1 MKKVK
6 KIITGFLTV
15 FLFMAMVLPMTTVKA
30 SEEKEVAEKRMY
42 TVTFRAGNVA
52 SFDTDKITVSDGM
65 EVTKN
70 YIKVK
75 VAKGDTLALTV
86 PDWESDARLT
96 SWFSNCL
103 HYEKEAAYGLKAF
116 SGVVGTAV
124 ERNTE
129 YVLDYK
135 RLINPVSYT
144 VSFVDS
150 QTKEQIAAPQIIYG
164 NAEETITVL
173 PVTVSDYTPTESR
186 KTLKLEK
193 GKENTATFE
202 YCYTGTVETITST
215 VTNVVPG
222 TTRTE
227 TVVNEVEETVIVPGT
242 AQPSGFTANVVNNAS
257 NTANNRANGGGNAL
271 NTPAG
276 NIANNVADNSANNAA
291 DNAVNAPADEN
302 EDQTVDDGNVEI
314 PEEQTPLVDGDENDG
329 VVDIEESVTPLA
341 NTAEDEST
349 VSGDVDGKD
358 ADLAAQEIDAASVPV
373 AVPVIGGIAAV
384 FVVGLIVFLIYKNR
398 KRSK

>member
-15 FLFMAMVLPMTTVKA
+15 FIFMALVLPMTTVKA
-30 SEEKEVAEKRMY
+30 SEEKEAVEKRMY

-52 SFDTDKITVSDGM
+52 SFDIDKITVSDGM

-75 VAKGDTLALTV
+75 VAKGDTLAFTV
-86 PDWESDARLT
+86 PGWESDAGLT

-135 RLINPVSYT
+135 RLIDPVSYT
-144 VSFVDS
+144 VSFTDS
-150 QTKEQIAAPQIIYG
+150 QTKEQIATPQIIYG
-164 NAEETITVL
+164 NAEETIMVT
-173 PVTVSDYTPTESR
+173 PVTVSDYTPTESS
-186 KTLKLEK
+186 KIIKLEK

-202 YCYTGTVETITST
+202 YRYTGAVETITST

-242 AQPSGFTANVVNNAS
+242 SQPTGFTANVVNNAS
-257 NTANNRANGGGNAL
+257 NAVNAPVGN
-271 NTPAG
+271 T
-276 NIANNVADNSANNAA
+276 ANNVAYNNANNAA
-291 DNAVNAPADEN
+291 DNVVNAPADDN
-302 EDQTVDDGNVEI
+302 EDQTVDDSNVEI
-314 PEEQTPLVDGDENDG
+314 PEEQIPLVDGDENDG
-329 VVDIEESVTPLA
+329 VVDIEESETPLS
-341 NTAEDEST
+341 NTAENESSS
-349 VSGDVDGKD
+349 SGDVDGKD

-384 FVVGLIVFLIYKNR
+384 FIAGLIAFLVYKNR

>member
-6 KIITGFLTV
+6 KIITGFLMV
-15 FLFMAMVLPMTTVKA
+15 FIFMAMVLPMTTVKA

-52 SFDTDKITVSDGM
+52 SIDTDKITVSDGM

-75 VAKGDTLALTV
+75 VAKGDTLAFTV
-86 PDWESDARLT
+86 PGWESDARLT

-103 HYEKEAAYGLKAF
+103 HYEKEAEYGLKAF
-116 SGVVGTAV
+116 SGIVGTAV

-135 RLINPVSYT
+135 RLIDPVSYT
-144 VSFVDS
+144 VSFIDS
-150 QTKEQIAAPQIIYG
+150 KTKEQIATPQIIYG
-164 NAEETITVL
+164 NAEETIMVT
-173 PVTVSDYTPTESR
+173 PVTVSDYTPTESS

-193 GKENTATFE
+193 GKANTATFE
-202 YCYTGTVETITST
+202 YRYIGSVETITST

-242 AQPSGFTANVVNNAS
+242 ARQTGFTANVVNNAS
-257 NTANNRANGGGNAL
+257 NAVNAPVGN
-271 NTPAG
+271 T
-276 NIANNVADNSANNAA
+276 ANNVADNNANNAA
-291 DNAVNAPADEN
+291 DNAVNAPADDN
-302 EDQTVDDGNVEI
+302 EDQTVDDSNVEI
-314 PEEQTPLVDGDENDG
+314 PEEQTPLVDGDGNDG
-329 VVDIEESVTPLA
+329 VVDIEESETPLA
-341 NTAEDEST
+341 NTAEDENT
-349 VSGDVDGKD
+349 VSGDVDGND

-384 FVVGLIVFLIYKNR
+384 FIAGLIAFLVYKNR

>member
-15 FLFMAMVLPMTTVKA
+15 FIFMALVLPMTTVKA
-30 SEEKEVAEKRMY
+30 SEEKEVAGKRMY

-75 VAKGDTLALTV
+75 VAKGDTLAFTV
-86 PDWESDARLT
+86 PGWESDAGLT

-116 SGVVGTAV
+116 NGVVGTAV

-135 RLINPVSYT
+135 RLIDPVSYT
-144 VSFVDS
+144 VSFIDS
-150 QTKEQIAAPQIIYG
+150 QTKEQIAAPQITYG
-164 NAEETITVL
+164 NAEETITVI
-173 PVTVSDYTPTESR
+173 PVTVPDYTPVESS
-186 KTLKLEK
+186 KIIKLEK

-202 YCYTGTVETITST
+202 YRYTGAVETITST

-227 TVVNEVEETVIVPGT
+227 TVVSEVEETVIIPGA
-242 AQPSGFTANVVNNAS
+242 AQPSGVTANVVNNAS
-257 NTANNRANGGGNAL
+257 NAVNAPVGN
-271 NTPAG
+271 T
-276 NIANNVADNSANNAA
+276 ANNVADNNANNAA
-291 DNAVNAPADEN
+291 DNAVNAPADDN
-302 EDQTVDDGNVEI
+302 EDQNVDNGNVEI

-329 VVDIEESVTPLA
+329 VVDIEESETPLS

-384 FVVGLIVFLIYKNR
+384 FIAGLIAFLVYKNR

>member
-15 FLFMAMVLPMTTVKA
+15 FIFMALVLPMTTVKA
-30 SEEKEVAEKRMY
+30 SEKKEAVEKRMY
-42 TVTFRAGNVA
+42 TVTFRAGNIA
-52 SFDTDKITVSDGM
+52 CFDIDKITVSEGM

-75 VAKGDTLALTV
+75 VAKGDTLAFTV
-86 PDWESDARLT
+86 PGWESDARLT

-103 HYEKEAAYGLKAF
+103 HYEKEAAYGLKDF
-116 SGVVGTAV
+116 NGVVGTAV

-135 RLINPVSYT
+135 RLIDPVSYT
-144 VSFVDS
+144 VSFIDS
-150 QTKEQIAAPQIIYG
+150 QTKEQIATPQIIYG
-164 NAEETITVL
+164 NAEETIMVT
-173 PVTVSDYTPTESR
+173 PVTVSDYTPTESS

-193 GKENTATFE
+193 GKANTATFE
-202 YCYTGTVETITST
+202 YRYTGAVETITST

-227 TVVNEVEETVIVPGT
+227 TVVSEVEETVIVPGT
-242 AQPSGFTANVVNNAS
+242 SQPTGFTANVVNNAS
-257 NTANNRANGGGNAL
+257 NAVNAPVGN
-271 NTPAG
+271 T
-276 NIANNVADNSANNAA
+276 ANNVADNNANNAA
-291 DNAVNAPADEN
+291 DNAVNAPADDN
-302 EDQTVDDGNVEI
+302 EDQTVDDSNVEI

-329 VVDIEESVTPLA
+329 VVDIEESETPLS

-349 VSGDVDGKD
+349 VSGDVDGND

-384 FVVGLIVFLIYKNR
+384 FIGGLIAFLVYKNR

>member
-15 FLFMAMVLPMTTVKA
+15 FIFMALVLPMTTVKA

-52 SFDTDKITVSDGM
+52 SFDTDKITVSEGM

-75 VAKGDTLALTV
+75 VAKGDTLDFTV
-86 PDWESDARLT
+86 PGWESDARMT

-116 SGVVGTAV
+116 NGVVGTAV

-135 RLINPVSYT
+135 RLIDPVSYT
-144 VSFVDS
+144 VSFIDS
-150 QTKEQIAAPQIIYG
+150 QTKEQIAAPQITYG
-164 NAEETITVL
+164 NAEETITVI
-173 PVTVSDYTPTESR
+173 PVTVPDYTPTESS
-186 KTLKLEK
+186 KIIKLEK

-202 YCYTGTVETITST
+202 YRYTGAVETITST

-242 AQPSGFTANVVNNAS
+242 SKPTGFTANVVNNAS
-257 NTANNRANGGGNAL
+257 NAVNAPVGN
-271 NTPAG
+271 T
-276 NIANNVADNSANNAA
+276 ANNVADNNANNAA
-291 DNAVNAPADEN
+291 DNAVNAPADDN
-302 EDQTVDDGNVEI
+302 EDQTVDDSNVEI
-314 PEEQTPLVDGDENDG
+314 PEEQTPLVDGDGNDG
-329 VVDIEESVTPLA
+329 VVAIEESETPLA
-341 NTAEDEST
+341 NTAEDENT
-349 VSGDVDGKD
+349 VSGDVNGKD

-373 AVPVIGGIAAV
+373 AVPVIGGITAI

-398 KRSK
+398 KKSK

>member
-15 FLFMAMVLPMTTVKA
+15 FIFMALVLPMTTVKA
-30 SEEKEVAEKRMY
+30 SEEKEVVEKRMY
-42 TVTFRAGNVA
+42 TVTFRAGNIA
-52 SFDTDKITVSDGM
+52 CFDIDKITVSEGM

-75 VAKGDTLALTV
+75 VAKGDTLAFTV
-86 PDWESDARLT
+86 PGWESDARLT

-116 SGVVGTAV
+116 NGVVGTVV

-135 RLINPVSYT
+135 RLIDPVSYT
-144 VSFVDS
+144 VSFIDS
-150 QTKEQIAAPQIIYG
+150 QTKEQIAAPQITYG
-164 NAEETITVL
+164 NAEETITVI
-173 PVTVSDYTPTESR
+173 PVTVPDYTPTESS
-186 KTLKLEK
+186 KIIKLEK

-202 YCYTGTVETITST
+202 YRYTGAVETITST

-242 AQPSGFTANVVNNAS
+242 SQPTGFTANVVNNAS
-257 NTANNRANGGGNAL
+257 NAVNAPVGN
-271 NTPAG
+271 T
-276 NIANNVADNSANNAA
+276 ANNAA
-291 DNAVNAPADEN
+291 DNAVNAPADDN
-302 EDQTVDDGNVEI
+302 EDQTVDDSNVEI
-314 PEEQTPLVDGDENDG
+314 PEEQTPLVDGDGNDG
-329 VVDIEESVTPLA
+329 AVDIEESETPLA
-341 NTAEDEST
+341 NTAEDAST
-349 VSGDVDGKD
+349 ASCDVNGND

-373 AVPVIGGIAAV
+373 AVPVIGGITAV

-398 KRSK
+398 KKSK

>member
-1 MKKVK
+1 MP
-6 KIITGFLTV
+6 G
-15 FLFMAMVLPMTTVKA
+15 
-30 SEEKEVAEKRMY
+30 
-42 TVTFRAGNVA
+42 
-52 SFDTDKITVSDGM
+52 
-65 EVTKN
+65 
-70 YIKVK
+70 
-75 VAKGDTLALTV
+75 
-86 PDWESDARLT
+86 WESDARLT

-116 SGVVGTAV
+116 NGVVGTVV

-135 RLINPVSYT
+135 RLIDPVSYT
-144 VSFVDS
+144 VSFIDS
-150 QTKEQIAAPQIIYG
+150 QTKEQIAAPQITYG
-164 NAEETITVL
+164 NAEETITVI
-173 PVTVSDYTPTESR
+173 PVTVPDYTPTESS
-186 KTLKLEK
+186 KIIKLEK

-202 YCYTGTVETITST
+202 YRYTGAVETITST

-227 TVVNEVEETVIVPGT
+227 TVVSEVEETVIIPGA
-242 AQPSGFTANVVNNAS
+242 AQPSGVTANVVNNAS
-257 NTANNRANGGGNAL
+257 NTADNRANGGGNAA
-271 NTPAG
+271 NTAAT
-276 NIANNVADNSANNAA
+276 NTANNVADNSANNADQNV
-291 DNAVNAPADEN
+291 DN
-302 EDQTVDDGNVEI
+302 GNVEI
-314 PEEQTPLVDGDENDG
+314 PEEQTPLVDG
-329 VVDIEESVTPLA
+329 VVDIEESETPLA

-384 FVVGLIVFLIYKNR
+384 FIAGLIAFLVYKNR

>member
-15 FLFMAMVLPMTTVKA
+15 FIFMALVLPMTTVKA
-30 SEEKEVAEKRMY
+30 SEEKEVVEKRMY
-42 TVTFRAGNVA
+42 TVTFRAGNIA
-52 SFDTDKITVSDGM
+52 CFDIDKITVSEGM

-75 VAKGDTLALTV
+75 VAKGDTLAFTV
-86 PDWESDARLT
+86 PGWESDARLT

-116 SGVVGTAV
+116 NGVVGTVV

-135 RLINPVSYT
+135 RLIDPVSYT
-144 VSFVDS
+144 VSFIDS
-150 QTKEQIAAPQIIYG
+150 QTKEQIAAPQITYG
-164 NAEETITVL
+164 NAEETITVI
-173 PVTVSDYTPTESR
+173 PVTVPDYTPTESS
-186 KTLKLEK
+186 KIIKLEK

-202 YCYTGTVETITST
+202 YHYTGAVETITST

-242 AQPSGFTANVVNNAS
+242 SQPTGFTANVVNNAS
-257 NTANNRANGGGNAL
+257 NAVNAPVGN
-271 NTPAG
+271 T
-276 NIANNVADNSANNAA
+276 ANNAA
-291 DNAVNAPADEN
+291 DNAVNAPADDN
-302 EDQTVDDGNVEI
+302 EDQTVDDSNVEI
-314 PEEQTPLVDGDENDG
+314 PEEQTPLVDGDGNDG
-329 VVDIEESVTPLA
+329 AVDIEESETPLA
-341 NTAEDEST
+341 NTAEDAST
-349 VSGDVDGKD
+349 ASGDVNGND
-358 ADLAAQEIDAASVPV
+358 ADHAAQEIDAASVPV
-373 AVPVIGGIAAV
+373 AVPVIGGITAV

-398 KRSK
+398 KKSK

>member
-6 KIITGFLTV
+6 KIITGFLMV
-15 FLFMAMVLPMTTVKA
+15 FIFMAMVLPMTTVKA
-30 SEEKEVAEKRMY
+30 SEEKEVAGKRMY

-75 VAKGDTLALTV
+75 VAKGDTLAFTV
-86 PDWESDARLT
+86 PGWESDAGLT

-103 HYEKEAAYGLKAF
+103 HYEKEAAYGLKDF
-116 SGVVGTAV
+116 NGVVGTAV

-129 YVLDYK
+129 YVLDYR
-135 RLINPVSYT
+135 RLIDPVSYT
-144 VSFVDS
+144 VSFIDS
-150 QTKEQIAAPQIIYG
+150 QTKEQIATPQIIYG
-164 NAEETITVL
+164 NAEETIMVT
-173 PVTVSDYTPTESR
+173 PVTVSDYTPTESS
-186 KTLKLEK
+186 KIIKLEK

-202 YCYTGTVETITST
+202 YRYTGAVETITST

-227 TVVNEVEETVIVPGT
+227 TVVSEVEETVIVPGT
-242 AQPSGFTANVVNNAS
+242 SQPTGFTANVVNNAS
-257 NTANNRANGGGNAL
+257 NAVNAPVGN
-271 NTPAG
+271 T
-276 NIANNVADNSANNAA
+276 ANNVADNNANNAA
-291 DNAVNAPADEN
+291 DNAVNAPADDN
-302 EDQTVDDGNVEI
+302 EDQTVDDSNVEI

-329 VVDIEESVTPLA
+329 VVDIEESETPLA

-349 VSGDVDGKD
+349 VSGDVDGND

-384 FVVGLIVFLIYKNR
+384 FIGGLIAFLVYKNR

>member
-15 FLFMAMVLPMTTVKA
+15 LLFMAMVLPMTTVKA

-42 TVTFRAGNVA
+42 TVTFRAGNIA
-52 SFDTDKITVSDGM
+52 CFDTDKITVSDGM

-75 VAKGDTLALTV
+75 VAKGDTLAFTV

-116 SGVVGTAV
+116 NGVVGTAV

-135 RLINPVSYT
+135 RLIDPVSYT
-144 VSFVDS
+144 VSFIDS
-150 QTKEQIAAPQIIYG
+150 QTKEQIATPQIIYG
-164 NAEETITVL
+164 NAEETITVI
-173 PVTVSDYTPTESR
+173 PVTVSDYTQTESS
-186 KTLKLEK
+186 KIIKLEK

-202 YCYTGTVETITST
+202 YRYTGAVETITST

-242 AQPSGFTANVVNNAS
+242 SQPTGFTANVVNNAS
-257 NTANNRANGGGNAL
+257 NAVNAPVGN
-271 NTPAG
+271 T
-276 NIANNVADNSANNAA
+276 ANNVADNNANNAA
-291 DNAVNAPADEN
+291 DNAVNALADDN
-302 EDQTVDDGNVEI
+302 EDQTVDDSNVEI
-314 PEEQTPLVDGDENDG
+314 PEEQTPLVDGDGNDG
-329 VVDIEESVTPLA
+329 VVDIEESETPLA
-341 NTAEDEST
+341 NTAEDENT
-349 VSGDVDGKD
+349 VSGDVDGND

-384 FVVGLIVFLIYKNR
+384 FIAGLIAFLVYKNR

>member
-15 FLFMAMVLPMTTVKA
+15 FIFMALVLPMTTVKA
-30 SEEKEVAEKRMY
+30 SEEKEAVEKRMY
-42 TVTFRAGNVA
+42 TVTFRAGNIA
-52 SFDTDKITVSDGM
+52 CFDIDKITVSEGM

-75 VAKGDTLALTV
+75 VAKGDTLAFTV
-86 PDWESDARLT
+86 PGWESDARLT

-116 SGVVGTAV
+116 NGVVGTVV

-144 VSFVDS
+144 VSFIDS
-150 QTKEQIAAPQIIYG
+150 QTKEQIAAPQITYG
-164 NAEETITVL
+164 NAEETITVI
-173 PVTVSDYTPTESR
+173 PVTVPDYTPTESS
-186 KTLKLEK
+186 KIIKLEK

-202 YCYTGTVETITST
+202 YRYTGAVETITST

-242 AQPSGFTANVVNNAS
+242 SQPTGFTANVVNNAS
-257 NTANNRANGGGNAL
+257 NAVNAPVGN
-271 NTPAG
+271 T
-276 NIANNVADNSANNAA
+276 ANNAA
-291 DNAVNAPADEN
+291 DNAVNAPADDN
-302 EDQTVDDGNVEI
+302 EDQTVDDSNVEI
-314 PEEQTPLVDGDENDG
+314 PEEQTPLVDGDGNDG
-329 VVDIEESVTPLA
+329 AVDIEESETPLA
-341 NTAEDEST
+341 NTAEDAST
-349 VSGDVDGKD
+349 ASGDVNGND

-373 AVPVIGGIAAV
+373 AVPVIGGITAV

-398 KRSK
+398 KKSK

>member
-15 FLFMAMVLPMTTVKA
+15 FIFMALVLPMTTVKA
-30 SEEKEVAEKRMY
+30 SEEKEAVEKRMY
-42 TVTFRAGNVA
+42 TVTFRAGNIA
-52 SFDTDKITVSDGM
+52 CFDIDKITVSEGM

-75 VAKGDTLALTV
+75 VAKGDTLAFTV
-86 PDWESDARLT
+86 PGWESDARLT

-116 SGVVGTAV
+116 NGVVGTAV

-135 RLINPVSYT
+135 RLIDPVSYT
-144 VSFVDS
+144 VSFIDS
-150 QTKEQIAAPQIIYG
+150 QTKEQIAAPQITYG
-164 NAEETITVL
+164 NAEETITVI
-173 PVTVSDYTPTESR
+173 PVTVPDYTPTESS
-186 KTLKLEK
+186 KIIKLEK

-202 YCYTGTVETITST
+202 YRYTGAVETITST

-242 AQPSGFTANVVNNAS
+242 SQPTGFTANVVNNAS
-257 NTANNRANGGGNAL
+257 NAVNAPVGN
-271 NTPAG
+271 T
-276 NIANNVADNSANNAA
+276 ANNVADNNANNAA
-291 DNAVNAPADEN
+291 DNAVNAPADDN
-302 EDQTVDDGNVEI
+302 EDQTVDDSNVEI

-329 VVDIEESVTPLA
+329 VVDIEESETPLS

-349 VSGDVDGKD
+349 VSGDVDGND

-384 FVVGLIVFLIYKNR
+384 FIAGLIAFLVYKNR

>member
-1 MKKVK
+1 MKTVK

-15 FLFMAMVLPMTTVKA
+15 VIFMAFVLPMTTVKA
-30 SEEKEVAEKRMY
+30 SEEKEAVEKRMY

-75 VAKGDTLALTV
+75 VAKGDTLAFTV
-86 PDWESDARLT
+86 PGWESDAGLT

-135 RLINPVSYT
+135 RLIDPVSYT
-144 VSFVDS
+144 VNFIDS
-150 QTKEQIAAPQIIYG
+150 QTKEEIATPQIIYG
-164 NAEETITVL
+164 NAEETIMVT
-173 PVTVSDYTPTESR
+173 PVTVSDYTPMESS

-193 GKENTATFE
+193 GKANTATFE
-202 YCYTGTVETITST
+202 YRYTGSVETITST

-242 AQPSGFTANVVNNAS
+242 ARQTGFTANVVNNAS
-257 NTANNRANGGGNAL
+257 NAVNAPVGN
-271 NTPAG
+271 T
-276 NIANNVADNSANNAA
+276 ANNVADNNANNAA
-291 DNAVNAPADEN
+291 DNAVNAPADDN
-302 EDQTVDDGNVEI
+302 EDQTVDDSNVEI
-314 PEEQTPLVDGDENDG
+314 PEEQTPLVDGDGNDG
-329 VVDIEESVTPLA
+329 VVDIEESETPLA
-341 NTAEDEST
+341 NTAEDAST
-349 VSGDVDGKD
+349 ASGDVNGND

-373 AVPVIGGIAAV
+373 AVPVIGGITAV

-398 KRSK
+398 KKSK

>member
-15 FLFMAMVLPMTTVKA
+15 FIFMALVLPMTTVKA
-30 SEEKEVAEKRMY
+30 SEEKEAVEKRMY

-75 VAKGDTLALTV
+75 VAKGDTLAFTV
-86 PDWESDARLT
+86 PGWESDAGLT

-116 SGVVGTAV
+116 NGVVGTAV

-135 RLINPVSYT
+135 RLIDPVSYT
-144 VSFVDS
+144 VSFIDS
-150 QTKEQIAAPQIIYG
+150 QTKEQIAVPQITYG
-164 NAEETITVL
+164 NAEETITVI
-173 PVTVSDYTPTESR
+173 PVTVPDYTPVESS
-186 KTLKLEK
+186 KIIKLEK

-202 YCYTGTVETITST
+202 YRYTGAVEAITST

-242 AQPSGFTANVVNNAS
+242 SQPTGFVANVVNNAS
-257 NTANNRANGGGNAL
+257 NTADNRANGGGNAA
-271 NTPAG
+271 NTAAT
-276 NIANNVADNSANNAA
+276 NTANNVADNNANNAA
-291 DNAVNAPADEN
+291 DNAVNAPADDN
-302 EDQTVDDGNVEI
+302 EDQTVDDSNVEI
-314 PEEQTPLVDGDENDG
+314 PEEQTPLVDGDGNDG
-329 VVDIEESVTPLA
+329 VVDIEESETPLA

-384 FVVGLIVFLIYKNR
+384 FIAGLIAFLVYKNR

>member
-15 FLFMAMVLPMTTVKA
+15 FIFMALVLPMTTVKA
-30 SEEKEVAEKRMY
+30 SEEKEVVEKRMY
-42 TVTFRAGNVA
+42 TVTFRAGNIA
-52 SFDTDKITVSDGM
+52 CFDIDKITVSEGM

-75 VAKGDTLALTV
+75 VAKGDTLAFTV
-86 PDWESDARLT
+86 PGWESDARLT

-116 SGVVGTAV
+116 NGVVGTVV

-135 RLINPVSYT
+135 RLIDPVSYT
-144 VSFVDS
+144 VSFIDS
-150 QTKEQIAAPQIIYG
+150 QTKEQIAAPQITYG
-164 NAEETITVL
+164 NAEETITVI
-173 PVTVSDYTPTESR
+173 PVTVPDYTPTESS
-186 KTLKLEK
+186 KIIKLEK

-202 YCYTGTVETITST
+202 YRYTGAVETITST

-242 AQPSGFTANVVNNAS
+242 SQPTGFTANVVNNAS
-257 NTANNRANGGGNAL
+257 NAVNAPVGN
-271 NTPAG
+271 T
-276 NIANNVADNSANNAA
+276 ANNAA
-291 DNAVNAPADEN
+291 DNAVNAPADDN
-302 EDQTVDDGNVEI
+302 EDQTVDDSNVEI
-314 PEEQTPLVDGDENDG
+314 PEEQTPLVDGDGNDG
-329 VVDIEESVTPLA
+329 AVDIEESETPLA
-341 NTAEDEST
+341 NTAEDAST
-349 VSGDVDGKD
+349 ASGDVNGND

-373 AVPVIGGIAAV
+373 AVPVIGGITAV
-384 FVVGLIVFLIYKNR
+384 FIVGLIVFLIYKNR
-398 KRSK
+398 KKSK

>member
-15 FLFMAMVLPMTTVKA
+15 FIFMALVLPMTTVKA
-30 SEEKEVAEKRMY
+30 SEEKEAVGKRMY
-42 TVTFRAGNVA
+42 TVTFRAGNIA
-52 SFDTDKITVSDGM
+52 CFDIDKITVSEGM

-75 VAKGDTLALTV
+75 VAKGDTLAFTV
-86 PDWESDARLT
+86 PGWESDARLT

-103 HYEKEAAYGLKAF
+103 HYEKEAAYGLKDF
-116 SGVVGTAV
+116 NGVVGTVV

-135 RLINPVSYT
+135 RLIDPVSYT
-144 VSFVDS
+144 VSFIDS
-150 QTKEQIAAPQIIYG
+150 QTKEQIAAPQITYG
-164 NAEETITVL
+164 NAEETITVI
-173 PVTVSDYTPTESR
+173 PVTVPDYTPTESS
-186 KTLKLEK
+186 KIIKLEK

-202 YCYTGTVETITST
+202 YRYTGAVETITST

-227 TVVNEVEETVIVPGT
+227 TVVSEVEETVIVPGA
-242 AQPSGFTANVVNNAS
+242 AQPSGVTANVVNNAS
-257 NTANNRANGGGNAL
+257 NAVNAPVGN
-271 NTPAG
+271 T
-276 NIANNVADNSANNAA
+276 ANNVADNNANNAA
-291 DNAVNAPADEN
+291 DNAVNAPADDN
-302 EDQTVDDGNVEI
+302 EDQTVDDSNVEI
-314 PEEQTPLVDGDENDG
+314 PEEQTPLVDGDGNDG
-329 VVDIEESVTPLA
+329 AVDIEESETPLA
-341 NTAEDEST
+341 NTAEDAST
-349 VSGDVDGKD
+349 ASGDVNGND

-373 AVPVIGGIAAV
+373 AVPVIGGITAV

-398 KRSK
+398 KKSK

>member
-42 TVTFRAGNVA
+42 TVTFRAGNIA
-52 SFDTDKITVSDGM
+52 CFDTDKITVSDGM

-75 VAKGDTLALTV
+75 VARGDTLAFTV
-86 PDWESDARLT
+86 PGWESDARLT

-103 HYEKEAAYGLKAF
+103 HYEKEAAYRLKAF
-116 SGVVGTAV
+116 NGVVGTAV

-135 RLINPVSYT
+135 RLIDPVSYT
-144 VSFVDS
+144 VSFIDS
-150 QTKEQIAAPQIIYG
+150 QTKEQIATPQIIYG
-164 NAEETITVL
+164 NAEETITVI
-173 PVTVSDYTPTESR
+173 PVTVSDYTPTESS
-186 KTLKLEK
+186 KIIKLEK

-202 YCYTGTVETITST
+202 YRYTGAVETITST

-242 AQPSGFTANVVNNAS
+242 SQPTGFTANVVNNAS
-257 NTANNRANGGGNAL
+257 NAVNAPVGN
-271 NTPAG
+271 T
-276 NIANNVADNSANNAA
+276 ANNVADNNANNAA
-291 DNAVNAPADEN
+291 DNAVNAPADDN
-302 EDQTVDDGNVEI
+302 EDQTVDDSNVEI
-314 PEEQTPLVDGDENDG
+314 PEEQTPLVDGDGNDG
-329 VVDIEESVTPLA
+329 VVGIEESETPLA
-341 NTAEDEST
+341 NTAEDENT
-349 VSGDVDGKD
+349 VSGDVDGND

-373 AVPVIGGIAAV
+373 AVPVIGGITAV

-398 KRSK
+398 KKSK

>member
-6 KIITGFLTV
+6 KIITGFLMV
-15 FLFMAMVLPMTTVKA
+15 FIFMAMVLPMTTVKA

-75 VAKGDTLALTV
+75 VAKGDTLAFTV
-86 PDWESDARLT
+86 PGWESDAGLT

-135 RLINPVSYT
+135 RLIDPVSYT
-144 VSFVDS
+144 VSFIDS
-150 QTKEQIAAPQIIYG
+150 QTKEQIATPQIIYG
-164 NAEETITVL
+164 NAEETIMVT
-173 PVTVSDYTPTESR
+173 PVTVSDYTPTESS

-193 GKENTATFE
+193 GKANTATFE
-202 YCYTGTVETITST
+202 YCYTGSVETITSM

-242 AQPSGFTANVVNNAS
+242 ARQTGFTANVVNNAS
-257 NTANNRANGGGNAL
+257 NTANNRANVGGNAV

-276 NIANNVADNSANNAA
+276 NPVDDSTNNEVDNVA
-291 DNAVNAPADEN
+291 NAPADEN
-302 EDQTVDDGNVEI
+302 EDQTADEGNIEI
-314 PEEQTPLVDGDENDG
+314 PEEQTPL
-329 VVDIEESVTPLA
+329 S

-349 VSGDVDGKD
+349 VSGDVDGND

-384 FVVGLIVFLIYKNR
+384 FIAGLIAFLVYKNR

>member
-6 KIITGFLTV
+6 KIITGFLMV
-15 FLFMAMVLPMTTVKA
+15 FIFMALVLPMTTVKA
-30 SEEKEVAEKRMY
+30 SEEKEVAGKRMY

-75 VAKGDTLALTV
+75 VAKGDTLAFTV
-86 PDWESDARLT
+86 PGWESDARLT

-135 RLINPVSYT
+135 RLIDPVSYT
-144 VSFVDS
+144 VSFIDS

-164 NAEETITVL
+164 NAEETIMVT
-173 PVTVSDYTPTESR
+173 PVTVSDYTPTESS
-186 KTLKLEK
+186 KIIKLEK

-202 YCYTGTVETITST
+202 YRYTGAVETITST

-227 TVVNEVEETVIVPGT
+227 TVVSEVEETVIVPGT
-242 AQPSGFTANVVNNAS
+242 SQPTGFTANVVNNAS
-257 NTANNRANGGGNAL
+257 NAVNAPVGN
-271 NTPAG
+271 T
-276 NIANNVADNSANNAA
+276 ANNVADNNANNAA
-291 DNAVNAPADEN
+291 DNAVNAPADDN
-302 EDQTVDDGNVEI
+302 EDQTVDDSNVEI

-329 VVDIEESVTPLA
+329 VVDIEESETPLS

-349 VSGDVDGKD
+349 VSGDVDGND

-384 FVVGLIVFLIYKNR
+384 FLGGLIAFLVYKNR

>member
-15 FLFMAMVLPMTTVKA
+15 FIFMALVLPMTTVKA
-30 SEEKEVAEKRMY
+30 SEEKEVAGKRMY
-42 TVTFRAGNVA
+42 TVTFRAGNIA
-52 SFDTDKITVSDGM
+52 CFDIDKITVSEGM

-75 VAKGDTLALTV
+75 VAKGDTLAFTV
-86 PDWESDARLT
+86 PGWESDARLT

-116 SGVVGTAV
+116 NGVVGTAV

-135 RLINPVSYT
+135 RLIDPVSYT
-144 VSFVDS
+144 VSFIDS
-150 QTKEQIAAPQIIYG
+150 QTKEQIAAPQITYG
-164 NAEETITVL
+164 NAEETITVI
-173 PVTVSDYTPTESR
+173 PVTVPDYTPTESS
-186 KTLKLEK
+186 KIIKLEK

-202 YCYTGTVETITST
+202 YRYTGAVETITST

-227 TVVNEVEETVIVPGT
+227 TVVSEVEETVIVPGT
-242 AQPSGFTANVVNNAS
+242 SQPTGFTANVVNNAS
-257 NTANNRANGGGNAL
+257 NAVNAPVGN
-271 NTPAG
+271 T
-276 NIANNVADNSANNAA
+276 ANNVADNNANNAA
-291 DNAVNAPADEN
+291 DNAVNAPADDN
-302 EDQTVDDGNVEI
+302 EDQTVDDSNVEI

-329 VVDIEESVTPLA
+329 VVDIEESETPLS

-349 VSGDVDGKD
+349 VSGDVDGND

-384 FVVGLIVFLIYKNR
+384 FIAGLIAFLVYKNR

>member
-42 TVTFRAGNVA
+42 TVTFRAGNIA
-52 SFDTDKITVSDGM
+52 CFDTDKITVSDGM

-75 VAKGDTLALTV
+75 VAKGDTLAFTV

-116 SGVVGTAV
+116 NGVVGTAV

-135 RLINPVSYT
+135 RLIDPVSYT
-144 VSFVDS
+144 VSFIDS
-150 QTKEQIAAPQIIYG
+150 QTKEQIATPQIIYG
-164 NAEETITVL
+164 NAEETITVI
-173 PVTVSDYTPTESR
+173 PVTVSDYTPTESS
-186 KTLKLEK
+186 KIIKLEK
-193 GKENTATFE
+193 GKENTTTFE
-202 YCYTGTVETITST
+202 YRYTGAVETITST

-242 AQPSGFTANVVNNAS
+242 SQPTLFTANVVNNAS
-257 NTANNRANGGGNAL
+257 NAVNAPVGN
-271 NTPAG
+271 T
-276 NIANNVADNSANNAA
+276 ANNVADNNANNAA
-291 DNAVNAPADEN
+291 DNAVNAPADDN
-302 EDQTVDDGNVEI
+302 EDQTVDDSNVEI
-314 PEEQTPLVDGDENDG
+314 PEEQTPLVDGDGNDG
-329 VVDIEESVTPLA
+329 VVDIEESETPLA
-341 NTAEDEST
+341 NTAEDENT
-349 VSGDVDGKD
+349 VSGDVDGND

-373 AVPVIGGIAAV
+373 AVPVIGGITAV

-398 KRSK
+398 KKSK

>member
-6 KIITGFLTV
+6 KIITGFLMV
-15 FLFMAMVLPMTTVKA
+15 FIFMAMVLPMTTVKA
-30 SEEKEVAEKRMY
+30 SEEKEAVEKRMY

-75 VAKGDTLALTV
+75 VAKGDTLDFTV
-86 PDWESDARLT
+86 PGWESDARMT

-116 SGVVGTAV
+116 NGVVGTAV

-135 RLINPVSYT
+135 RLIDPVSYT
-144 VSFVDS
+144 VSFIDS
-150 QTKEQIAAPQIIYG
+150 QTKEQIATPQIIYG
-164 NAEETITVL
+164 NAEEIIMVT
-173 PVTVSDYTPTESR
+173 PVTVSDYTPTESS
-186 KTLKLEK
+186 KTIKLEK
-193 GKENTATFE
+193 GKGNTATFE
-202 YCYTGTVETITST
+202 YHYTGAVETITST

-227 TVVNEVEETVIVPGT
+227 TVVSEVEETVIIPGA
-242 AQPSGFTANVVNNAS
+242 AQPSGVTANVVNNAS
-257 NTANNRANGGGNAL
+257 NAVNAPVGN
-271 NTPAG
+271 T
-276 NIANNVADNSANNAA
+276 ANNVADNNANNAA
-291 DNAVNAPADEN
+291 DNAVNAPADDN
-302 EDQTVDDGNVEI
+302 EDQTVDDSNVEI
-314 PEEQTPLVDGDENDG
+314 PEEQTPLVDGDGNDG
-329 VVDIEESVTPLA
+329 VVDIEESETPLA
-341 NTAEDEST
+341 NTAEDAST
-349 VSGDVDGKD
+349 ASGDVNGND

-373 AVPVIGGIAAV
+373 AVPVIGGITAV

-398 KRSK
+398 KKSK

>member
-86 PDWESDARLT
+86 SDWESDARLT

-116 SGVVGTAV
+116 SGIVGTVV

-135 RLINPVSYT
+135 RLIDPVSYT
-144 VSFVDS
+144 VSFIDS
-150 QTKEQIAAPQIIYG
+150 QTKEQIKAPQIIYG

-173 PVTVSDYTPTESR
+173 PVIVSDYTPTESS

-193 GKENTATFE
+193 GKENTVTFE
-202 YCYTGTVETITST
+202 YRYTGAVETITST

-257 NTANNRANGGGNAL
+257 NAAN
-271 NTPAG
+271 
-276 NIANNVADNSANNAA
+276 V
-291 DNAVNAPADEN
+291 PADEN
-302 EDQTVDDGNVEI
+302 ENQTVDDGNVEI
-314 PEEQTPLVDGDENDG
+314 PEEQTPLMDGEGNDG
-329 VVDIEESVTPLA
+329 VVDIEESETPLA

-349 VSGDVDGKD
+349 SSGDVDEND
-358 ADLAAQEIDAASVPV
+358 ADLAAQEINAASVPV

-384 FVVGLIVFLIYKNR
+384 VIVGLIAFLVYKN
-398 KRSK
+398 KKMSK

>member
-15 FLFMAMVLPMTTVKA
+15 FIFMALVLPMTTVKA
-30 SEEKEVAEKRMY
+30 SEEKEVVEKRMY
-42 TVTFRAGNVA
+42 TVTFRAGNIA
-52 SFDTDKITVSDGM
+52 CFDIDKITVSEGM

-75 VAKGDTLALTV
+75 VAKGDTLAFTV
-86 PDWESDARLT
+86 PGWESDARLT

-116 SGVVGTAV
+116 NGVVGTVV

-135 RLINPVSYT
+135 RLIDPVSYT
-144 VSFVDS
+144 VSFIDS
-150 QTKEQIAAPQIIYG
+150 QTKEQIAAPQITYG
-164 NAEETITVL
+164 NAEETITVI
-173 PVTVSDYTPTESR
+173 PVTVPDYTPTESS
-186 KTLKLEK
+186 KIIKLEK

-202 YCYTGTVETITST
+202 YRYTGAVETITST

-242 AQPSGFTANVVNNAS
+242 SQPTGFTANVVNNAS
-257 NTANNRANGGGNAL
+257 NAVNAPVGN
-271 NTPAG
+271 T
-276 NIANNVADNSANNAA
+276 ANNVADNNANNAA
-291 DNAVNAPADEN
+291 DNAVNAPADDN
-302 EDQTVDDGNVEI
+302 EDQTVDDSNVEI
-314 PEEQTPLVDGDENDG
+314 PEEQTPLVDGDGNDG
-329 VVDIEESVTPLA
+329 AVDIEESETPLA
-341 NTAEDEST
+341 NTAEDAST
-349 VSGDVDGKD
+349 ASGDVNGND

-373 AVPVIGGIAAV
+373 AVPVIGGITAV

-398 KRSK
+398 KKSK

>member
-15 FLFMAMVLPMTTVKA
+15 FIFMALVLPMTTVKA
-30 SEEKEVAEKRMY
+30 SEEKEVAGKRMY

-75 VAKGDTLALTV
+75 VAKGDTLAFTV
-86 PDWESDARLT
+86 PGWESDAGLT

-116 SGVVGTAV
+116 NGVVGTAV

-135 RLINPVSYT
+135 RLIDPVSYT
-144 VSFVDS
+144 VSFIDS
-150 QTKEQIAAPQIIYG
+150 QTKEQIAAPQITYG
-164 NAEETITVL
+164 NAEETITVI
-173 PVTVSDYTPTESR
+173 PVTVPDYTPVESS
-186 KTLKLEK
+186 KIIKLEK

-202 YCYTGTVETITST
+202 YRYTGAVETITST

-242 AQPSGFTANVVNNAS
+242 SQPTGFTANVVNNAS
-257 NTANNRANGGGNAL
+257 NAVNAPVGN
-271 NTPAG
+271 T
-276 NIANNVADNSANNAA
+276 ANNVADNNANNAA
-291 DNAVNAPADEN
+291 DNAVNAPADDN
-302 EDQTVDDGNVEI
+302 EDQTVDDSNVEI
-314 PEEQTPLVDGDENDG
+314 PEEQTPLVDGDGNDG
-329 VVDIEESVTPLA
+329 VVDIEESETPLA
-341 NTAEDEST
+341 NTAEDENT
-349 VSGDVDGKD
+349 VSGDVNGND

-373 AVPVIGGIAAV
+373 AVPVIGGITAV
-384 FVVGLIVFLIYKNR
+384 FIAGLIVFLIYKNR
-398 KRSK
+398 KKSK

>member
-15 FLFMAMVLPMTTVKA
+15 FIFMALVLPMTTVKA
-30 SEEKEVAEKRMY
+30 SEEKEVAGKRMY

-86 PDWESDARLT
+86 PGWESDARLT

-116 SGVVGTAV
+116 NGVVGTAV

-135 RLINPVSYT
+135 RLIDPVSYT
-144 VSFVDS
+144 VSFIDS
-150 QTKEQIAAPQIIYG
+150 QTKEQIATPQIIYG
-164 NAEETITVL
+164 NAEETITVI
-173 PVTVSDYTPTESR
+173 PVTVSDYTPTESS

-193 GKENTATFE
+193 GKENAATFE
-202 YCYTGTVETITST
+202 YHYTGAVETITST

-242 AQPSGFTANVVNNAS
+242 SQPTGFTANVVNNAS
-257 NTANNRANGGGNAL
+257 NAVNAPVGN
-271 NTPAG
+271 T
-276 NIANNVADNSANNAA
+276 ANNVADNNANNAA
-291 DNAVNAPADEN
+291 DNAVNAPADDN
-302 EDQTVDDGNVEI
+302 EDRTVDDSNVEI
-314 PEEQTPLVDGDENDG
+314 PEEQTPLVDGDGNDG
-329 VVDIEESVTPLA
+329 VVDIEESETPLA
-341 NTAEDEST
+341 NTAEDAST
-349 VSGDVDGKD
+349 ASGDVNGND

-373 AVPVIGGIAAV
+373 AVPVIGGITAV

-398 KRSK
+398 KKSK

>member
-42 TVTFRAGNVA
+42 TVTFRAGNIA
-52 SFDTDKITVSDGM
+52 CFDTDKITVSDGM

-75 VAKGDTLALTV
+75 VAKGDTLAFTV

-116 SGVVGTAV
+116 NGVVETAV

-135 RLINPVSYT
+135 RLIDPVSYT
-144 VSFVDS
+144 VSFIDS
-150 QTKEQIAAPQIIYG
+150 QTKEQIATPQIIYG
-164 NAEETITVL
+164 NAEETITVI
-173 PVTVSDYTPTESR
+173 PVTVSDYTPTESS

-193 GKENTATFE
+193 GKENAATFE
-202 YCYTGTVETITST
+202 YHYTRAVETITST

-242 AQPSGFTANVVNNAS
+242 SQPTGFTANVVNNAS
-257 NTANNRANGGGNAL
+257 NAVNAPVGN
-271 NTPAG
+271 T
-276 NIANNVADNSANNAA
+276 ANNVADNNANNAA
-291 DNAVNAPADEN
+291 DNAVNAPADDN
-302 EDQTVDDGNVEI
+302 EDQTVDDSNVEI
-314 PEEQTPLVDGDENDG
+314 PEEQTPLVDGDGNDG
-329 VVDIEESVTPLA
+329 VVDIEESETPLA
-341 NTAEDEST
+341 NTAEDENT
-349 VSGDVDGKD
+349 VSGDVDGND

-384 FVVGLIVFLIYKNR
+384 FIAGLIAFLVYKNR

>member
-15 FLFMAMVLPMTTVKA
+15 FIFMALVLPMTTVKA
-30 SEEKEVAEKRMY
+30 SEEKEAVGKRMY
-42 TVTFRAGNVA
+42 TVTFRAGNIA
-52 SFDTDKITVSDGM
+52 CFDIDKITVSEGM

-75 VAKGDTLALTV
+75 VAKGDTLAFTV
-86 PDWESDARLT
+86 PGWESDARLT

-103 HYEKEAAYGLKAF
+103 HYEKEAAYGLKDF
-116 SGVVGTAV
+116 NGVVGTVV

-135 RLINPVSYT
+135 RLIDPVSYT
-144 VSFVDS
+144 VSFIDS
-150 QTKEQIAAPQIIYG
+150 QTKEQIAAPQITYG
-164 NAEETITVL
+164 NAEETITVI
-173 PVTVSDYTPTESR
+173 PVTVPDYTPTESS
-186 KTLKLEK
+186 KIIKLEK

-202 YCYTGTVETITST
+202 YRYTGAVETITST

-227 TVVNEVEETVIVPGT
+227 TVVNEVEETVIVLGT
-242 AQPSGFTANVVNNAS
+242 SQPTGFTANVVNNAS
-257 NTANNRANGGGNAL
+257 NAVNAPVGN
-271 NTPAG
+271 T
-276 NIANNVADNSANNAA
+276 ANNAA
-291 DNAVNAPADEN
+291 DNAVNAPADDN
-302 EDQTVDDGNVEI
+302 EDQTVDDSNVEI
-314 PEEQTPLVDGDENDG
+314 PEEQTPLVDGDGNDG
-329 VVDIEESVTPLA
+329 AVDIEESETPLA
-341 NTAEDEST
+341 NTAEDAST
-349 VSGDVDGKD
+349 ASGDVNGND

-384 FVVGLIVFLIYKNR
+384 FIAGLIAFLVYKNR

>member
-6 KIITGFLTV
+6 KIITGFLMV
-15 FLFMAMVLPMTTVKA
+15 FIFMAMVLPMTTVKA

-42 TVTFRAGNVA
+42 TVTFRVGNVA
-52 SFDTDKITVSDGM
+52 SIDTDKITVSDGM

-75 VAKGDTLALTV
+75 VAKGDTLAFTV
-86 PDWESDARLT
+86 PGWESDAGLT

-116 SGVVGTAV
+116 SGIVGTAV

-135 RLINPVSYT
+135 RLIDPVSYT
-144 VSFVDS
+144 VSFIDS
-150 QTKEQIAAPQIIYG
+150 QTKEQIATPQIIYG
-164 NAEETITVL
+164 NAEETIMVT
-173 PVTVSDYTPTESR
+173 PVTVSDYTPTESS

-193 GKENTATFE
+193 GKANTATFE
-202 YCYTGTVETITST
+202 YRYIGSVETITST

-242 AQPSGFTANVVNNAS
+242 ARQTGFTANVVNNAS
-257 NTANNRANGGGNAL
+257 NAVNAPVGN
-271 NTPAG
+271 T
-276 NIANNVADNSANNAA
+276 ANNVADNNANNAA
-291 DNAVNAPADEN
+291 DNAVNAPADDNEN
-302 EDQTVDDGNVEI
+302 QTVDDSNVEI
-314 PEEQTPLVDGDENDG
+314 PEEQTPLVDGDGNDG
-329 VVDIEESVTPLA
+329 VVDIEESETPLA
-341 NTAEDEST
+341 NTAEDENT
-349 VSGDVDGKD
+349 VSGDVDGND

-384 FVVGLIVFLIYKNR
+384 FIAGLIAFLVYKNR

>member
-15 FLFMAMVLPMTTVKA
+15 FIFMALVLPMTTVKA
-30 SEEKEVAEKRMY
+30 SEEKEVVEKRMY
-42 TVTFRAGNVA
+42 TVTFRAGNIA
-52 SFDTDKITVSDGM
+52 CFDIDKITVSEGM

-75 VAKGDTLALTV
+75 VAKGDTLAFTV
-86 PDWESDARLT
+86 PGWESDARLT

-116 SGVVGTAV
+116 NGVVGTAV

-135 RLINPVSYT
+135 RLIDPVSYT
-144 VSFVDS
+144 VSFIDS
-150 QTKEQIAAPQIIYG
+150 QTKEQIAAPQITYG
-164 NAEETITVL
+164 NAEETITVI
-173 PVTVSDYTPTESR
+173 PVTVPDYTPTESS
-186 KTLKLEK
+186 KIIKLEK

-202 YCYTGTVETITST
+202 YRYTGAVETITST

-242 AQPSGFTANVVNNAS
+242 FQPTGFTANVVNNAS
-257 NTANNRANGGGNAL
+257 NAVNAPVGN
-271 NTPAG
+271 T
-276 NIANNVADNSANNAA
+276 ANNAA
-291 DNAVNAPADEN
+291 DNAVNAPADDN
-302 EDQTVDDGNVEI
+302 EDQTVDDSNVEI
-314 PEEQTPLVDGDENDG
+314 SEEQTPLVDGDGNDG
-329 VVDIEESVTPLA
+329 AVDIEESETPLA
-341 NTAEDEST
+341 NTAEDAST
-349 VSGDVDGKD
+349 ASGDVNGND

-373 AVPVIGGIAAV
+373 AVPVIGGITAV

-398 KRSK
+398 KKSK

>member
-15 FLFMAMVLPMTTVKA
+15 FIFMALVLPMTTVKA
-30 SEEKEVAEKRMY
+30 SEEKEAVEKRMY
-42 TVTFRAGNVA
+42 TVTFRAGNIA
-52 SFDTDKITVSDGM
+52 CFDIDKITVSEGM

-75 VAKGDTLALTV
+75 VVKGDTLAFTV
-86 PDWESDARLT
+86 PGWESDARLT

-116 SGVVGTAV
+116 NGVVGTAV

-144 VSFVDS
+144 VSFIDS
-150 QTKEQIAAPQIIYG
+150 QTKEQIAAPQITYG
-164 NAEETITVL
+164 NAEETITVI
-173 PVTVSDYTPTESR
+173 PVTVPDYTPTESS
-186 KTLKLEK
+186 KIIKLEK

-202 YCYTGTVETITST
+202 YRYTGAVETITST

-242 AQPSGFTANVVNNAS
+242 SQPTGFTANVVNNAS
-257 NTANNRANGGGNAL
+257 NAVNAPVGN
-271 NTPAG
+271 T
-276 NIANNVADNSANNAA
+276 ANNAA
-291 DNAVNAPADEN
+291 DNAVNAPADDN
-302 EDQTVDDGNVEI
+302 EDQTVDDSNVEI
-314 PEEQTPLVDGDENDG
+314 PEEQTPLVDGDGNDG
-329 VVDIEESVTPLA
+329 AVDIEESETPLA
-341 NTAEDEST
+341 NTAEDAST
-349 VSGDVDGKD
+349 ASGDVNGND

-373 AVPVIGGIAAV
+373 AVPVIGGITAV

-398 KRSK
+398 KKSYKPISL

>member
-15 FLFMAMVLPMTTVKA
+15 FIFMALVLPMTTVKA
-30 SEEKEVAEKRMY
+30 SEEKKVVEKRMY
-42 TVTFRAGNVA
+42 TVTFRAGNIA
-52 SFDTDKITVSDGM
+52 CFDIDKITVSEGM

-75 VAKGDTLALTV
+75 VAKGDTLAFTV
-86 PDWESDARLT
+86 PGWESDARLT

-116 SGVVGTAV
+116 NGVVGTVV

-135 RLINPVSYT
+135 RLIDPVSYT
-144 VSFVDS
+144 VSFIDS
-150 QTKEQIAAPQIIYG
+150 QTKEQIAAPQITYG
-164 NAEETITVL
+164 NAEETITVI
-173 PVTVSDYTPTESR
+173 PVTVPDYTPTESS
-186 KTLKLEK
+186 KIIKLEK

-202 YCYTGTVETITST
+202 YRYTGAVETITST

-242 AQPSGFTANVVNNAS
+242 SQPTGFTANVVNNAS
-257 NTANNRANGGGNAL
+257 NAVNAPVGN
-271 NTPAG
+271 T
-276 NIANNVADNSANNAA
+276 ANNAA
-291 DNAVNAPADEN
+291 DNAVNAPADDN
-302 EDQTVDDGNVEI
+302 EDQTVDDSNVEI
-314 PEEQTPLVDGDENDG
+314 PEEQTPLVDGDGNDG
-329 VVDIEESVTPLA
+329 AVDIEESETPLA
-341 NTAEDEST
+341 NTAEDAST
-349 VSGDVDGKD
+349 ASCDVNGND

-373 AVPVIGGIAAV
+373 AVPVIGGITAV

-398 KRSK
+398 KKSK

>member
-15 FLFMAMVLPMTTVKA
+15 FIFMALVLPMTTVKA
-30 SEEKEVAEKRMY
+30 SEEKEAVEKRMY

-75 VAKGDTLALTV
+75 VAKGDTLAFTV
-86 PDWESDARLT
+86 PGWESDAGLT

-103 HYEKEAAYGLKAF
+103 HYEKEAAYGLKDF
-116 SGVVGTAV
+116 NGVVGTAV

-135 RLINPVSYT
+135 RLIDPVSYT
-144 VSFVDS
+144 VSFIDS
-150 QTKEQIAAPQIIYG
+150 QTKEQIATPQIIYG
-164 NAEETITVL
+164 NAEETIMVT
-173 PVTVSDYTPTESR
+173 PVTVSDYTPTESS
-186 KTLKLEK
+186 KIIKLEK

-202 YCYTGTVETITST
+202 YRYTGAVETITST

-242 AQPSGFTANVVNNAS
+242 SQPTGFTANVVNNAS
-257 NTANNRANGGGNAL
+257 NAVNAPVGN
-271 NTPAG
+271 T
-276 NIANNVADNSANNAA
+276 ANNVADNNANNAA
-291 DNAVNAPADEN
+291 DNAVNAPADDN
-302 EDQTVDDGNVEI
+302 EDQTVDDSNVEI
-314 PEEQTPLVDGDENDG
+314 PEEQTPLVDGDGNDG
-329 VVDIEESVTPLA
+329 VVDIEESETPLA

-384 FVVGLIVFLIYKNR
+384 FIAGLIAFLVYKNR

>member
-15 FLFMAMVLPMTTVKA
+15 FIFMALVLPMTTVKA
-30 SEEKEVAEKRMY
+30 SEEKEVVEKRMY
-42 TVTFRAGNVA
+42 TVTFRAGNIA
-52 SFDTDKITVSDGM
+52 CFDIDKITVSEGM

-75 VAKGDTLALTV
+75 VAKGDTLAFTV
-86 PDWESDARLT
+86 PGWESDARLT

-116 SGVVGTAV
+116 NGVVGTVV

-135 RLINPVSYT
+135 RLIDPVSYT
-144 VSFVDS
+144 VSFIDS
-150 QTKEQIAAPQIIYG
+150 QTKEQIAAPQITYG
-164 NAEETITVL
+164 NAEETITVI
-173 PVTVSDYTPTESR
+173 PVTVPDYTPTESS
-186 KTLKLEK
+186 KIIKLEK

-202 YCYTGTVETITST
+202 YRYTGAVETITST

-242 AQPSGFTANVVNNAS
+242 SQPTGFTANVVNNAS
-257 NTANNRANGGGNAL
+257 NAVNAPVGN
-271 NTPAG
+271 T
-276 NIANNVADNSANNAA
+276 ANNAA
-291 DNAVNAPADEN
+291 DNAVNAPADDN
-302 EDQTVDDGNVEI
+302 EDQNVDNGNVEI

-329 VVDIEESVTPLA
+329 VVDIEESETPLA

-384 FVVGLIVFLIYKNR
+384 FIAGLIAFLVYKNR

>member
-15 FLFMAMVLPMTTVKA
+15 FIFMALVLPMTTVKA
-30 SEEKEVAEKRMY
+30 SEEKEAVEKRMY
-42 TVTFRAGNVA
+42 TVTFRAGNIA
-52 SFDTDKITVSDGM
+52 CFDTDKITVSDGM

-75 VAKGDTLALTV
+75 VAKGDTLAFTV
-86 PDWESDARLT
+86 PGWESDARLT

-116 SGVVGTAV
+116 NGVVGTAV

-135 RLINPVSYT
+135 RLIDPVSYT
-144 VSFVDS
+144 VSFIDS
-150 QTKEQIAAPQIIYG
+150 QTKEQIATPQIIYG
-164 NAEETITVL
+164 NAEETITVI
-173 PVTVSDYTPTESR
+173 PVTVSDYTPTESS
-186 KTLKLEK
+186 KIIKLEK

-202 YCYTGTVETITST
+202 YRYTGAVETITST

-227 TVVNEVEETVIVPGT
+227 TVVSEVEETVIVPGT
-242 AQPSGFTANVVNNAS
+242 SQPTGFTANVVNNAS
-257 NTANNRANGGGNAL
+257 NTADNRANGGGNAA
-271 NTPAG
+271 NT
-276 NIANNVADNSANNAA
+276 ANNVADNNANNAA
-291 DNAVNAPADEN
+291 DNAVNAPADDN
-302 EDQTVDDGNVEI
+302 EDQTVDDSNVEI

-329 VVDIEESVTPLA
+329 VVDIEESETPLS
-341 NTAEDEST
+341 NTAENESSS
-349 VSGDVDGKD
+349 SGDVDGKD

-384 FVVGLIVFLIYKNR
+384 FIAGLIVFLIYKNR
-398 KRSK
+398 KKSK

>member
-15 FLFMAMVLPMTTVKA
+15 FIFMALVLPMTTVKA
-30 SEEKEVAEKRMY
+30 SEEKEAVGKRMY
-42 TVTFRAGNVA
+42 TVTFRAGNIA
-52 SFDTDKITVSDGM
+52 CFDIDKITVSEGM

-75 VAKGDTLALTV
+75 VAKGDTLAFTV
-86 PDWESDARLT
+86 PGWESDARLT

-103 HYEKEAAYGLKAF
+103 HYEKEAAYGLKDF
-116 SGVVGTAV
+116 NGVVGTAV

-135 RLINPVSYT
+135 RLIDPVSYT
-144 VSFVDS
+144 VSFIDS
-150 QTKEQIAAPQIIYG
+150 QTKEQIATPQIIYG
-164 NAEETITVL
+164 NAEETIMVT
-173 PVTVSDYTPTESR
+173 PVTVSDYTPTESS
-186 KTLKLEK
+186 KIIKLEK
-193 GKENTATFE
+193 GKANTATFE
-202 YCYTGTVETITST
+202 YRYTGAVETITST

-242 AQPSGFTANVVNNAS
+242 SQPTGFTANVVNNAS
-257 NTANNRANGGGNAL
+257 NAVNAPVGN
-271 NTPAG
+271 T
-276 NIANNVADNSANNAA
+276 ANNVADNNANNAA
-291 DNAVNAPADEN
+291 DNAVNAPADDN
-302 EDQTVDDGNVEI
+302 EDQTVDDSNVEI
-314 PEEQTPLVDGDENDG
+314 PEEQTPLVDGDGNDG
-329 VVDIEESVTPLA
+329 VVDIEESETPLA

-349 VSGDVDGKD
+349 VSGDVDGND

-384 FVVGLIVFLIYKNR
+384 FIAGLIAFLVYKNR

>member
-6 KIITGFLTV
+6 KIITGFLMV
-15 FLFMAMVLPMTTVKA
+15 FIFMALVLPMTTVKA
-30 SEEKEVAEKRMY
+30 SEEKEVAGKRMY

-75 VAKGDTLALTV
+75 VAKGDTLAFTV
-86 PDWESDARLT
+86 PGWESDARLT

-135 RLINPVSYT
+135 RLIDPVSYT
-144 VSFVDS
+144 VSFIDS

-164 NAEETITVL
+164 NAEETIMVT
-173 PVTVSDYTPTESR
+173 PVTVSDYTPTESS
-186 KTLKLEK
+186 KIIKLEK

-202 YCYTGTVETITST
+202 YRYTGVVETITST

-227 TVVNEVEETVIVPGT
+227 TVVSEVEETVIVPGT
-242 AQPSGFTANVVNNAS
+242 SQPTGFTANVVNNAS
-257 NTANNRANGGGNAL
+257 NAVNAPVGN
-271 NTPAG
+271 T
-276 NIANNVADNSANNAA
+276 ANNVADNNANNAA
-291 DNAVNAPADEN
+291 DNAVNAPADDN
-302 EDQTVDDGNVEI
+302 EDQTVDDSNVEI

-329 VVDIEESVTPLA
+329 VVDIEESETPLS

-349 VSGDVDGKD
+349 VSGDVDGND

-384 FVVGLIVFLIYKNR
+384 FIGGLIAFLVYKNR

>member
-15 FLFMAMVLPMTTVKA
+15 FIFMALVLPMTTVKA
-30 SEEKEVAEKRMY
+30 SEEKEVVEKRMY
-42 TVTFRAGNVA
+42 TVTFRAGNIA
-52 SFDTDKITVSDGM
+52 CFDIDKITVSEGM

-75 VAKGDTLALTV
+75 VAKGDTLAFTV
-86 PDWESDARLT
+86 PGWESDARLT

-116 SGVVGTAV
+116 NGVVGTAV

-135 RLINPVSYT
+135 RLIDPVSYT
-144 VSFVDS
+144 VSFIDS
-150 QTKEQIAAPQIIYG
+150 QTKEQIAAPQITYG
-164 NAEETITVL
+164 NAEETITVI
-173 PVTVSDYTPTESR
+173 PVTVPDYTPVESS
-186 KTLKLEK
+186 KIIKLEK

-202 YCYTGTVETITST
+202 YRYTGAVETITST

-242 AQPSGFTANVVNNAS
+242 SQPTGFTANVVNNAS
-257 NTANNRANGGGNAL
+257 NAVNAPVGN
-271 NTPAG
+271 T
-276 NIANNVADNSANNAA
+276 ANNVADNNANNAA
-291 DNAVNAPADEN
+291 DNAVNAPADDN
-302 EDQTVDDGNVEI
+302 EDQTVDDSNVEI
-314 PEEQTPLVDGDENDG
+314 PEEQTPLVDGDGNDG
-329 VVDIEESVTPLA
+329 VVAIEESETPLA
-341 NTAEDEST
+341 NTAEDAST
-349 VSGDVDGKD
+349 ASGDVNGKD

-373 AVPVIGGIAAV
+373 AVPVIGGITAV

-398 KRSK
+398 KKSK

>member
-15 FLFMAMVLPMTTVKA
+15 FIFMALVLPMTTVKA
-30 SEEKEVAEKRMY
+30 SEEKEVVEKRMF
-42 TVTFRAGNVA
+42 TVTFRAGNIA
-52 SFDTDKITVSDGM
+52 CFDIDKITVSEGM

-75 VAKGDTLALTV
+75 VAKGDTLAFTV
-86 PDWESDARLT
+86 PGWESDARLT

-116 SGVVGTAV
+116 NGVVGTVV

-135 RLINPVSYT
+135 RLIDPVSYT
-144 VSFVDS
+144 VSFIDS
-150 QTKEQIAAPQIIYG
+150 QTKEQIAAPQITYG
-164 NAEETITVL
+164 NAEETITVI
-173 PVTVSDYTPTESR
+173 PVTVPDYTPTESS
-186 KTLKLEK
+186 KIIKLEK

-202 YCYTGTVETITST
+202 YRYTGAVETITST

-242 AQPSGFTANVVNNAS
+242 SQPTGFTANVVNNAS
-257 NTANNRANGGGNAL
+257 NAVNAPVGN
-271 NTPAG
+271 T
-276 NIANNVADNSANNAA
+276 ANNAA
-291 DNAVNAPADEN
+291 DNAVNAPADDN
-302 EDQTVDDGNVEI
+302 EDQTVDDSNVEI
-314 PEEQTPLVDGDENDG
+314 PEEQTPLVDGDGNDG
-329 VVDIEESVTPLA
+329 AVDIEESETPLA
-341 NTAEDEST
+341 NTAEDAST
-349 VSGDVDGKD
+349 ASGDVDGKD

-384 FVVGLIVFLIYKNR
+384 FIAGLIAFLVYKNR